1 MKVDNKQKLIVFV
14 ILHYNVME
22 ETIECVNSI
31 KEKLSNNNYF
41 IVIVDNCSPD
51 GSGKSLEERYQYDKT
66 VNVLLNRQNEGFA
79 RGNNVGFLYAKQ
91 KLNADFVVL
100 LNNDTLVLDDD
111 FYNHL
116 ISEYERSHFA
126 VLGPMII
133 TPSPPYDSNPGYS
146 QLPPVSYFRKILL
159 HFYCLRI
166 MNVFGLDVLYFRLK
180 KRIKKV
186 VNSQEKD
193 ISTRMEHVRLHGCF
207 LIFSK
212 EYINKF
218 DGLDPRTFL
227 HREEELL
234 FIRLLKNNLK
244 SVYLP
249 DIKIYHKE
257 DAATKS
263 ITKSDRKKL
272 RFIYK
277 HEIHSTRILINEI
290 KNYL

>member
-22 ETIECVNSI
+22 ETVNCVNSI
-31 KEKLSNNNYF
+31 KEKLSNNNYY

-51 GSGKSLEERYQYDKT
+51 GTGKILKELYEIEE
-66 VNVLLNRQNEGFA
+66 NICVLLNKQNEGFA

-91 KLNADFVVL
+91 NLNADFIVL
-100 LNNDTLVLDDD
+100 LNNDTLILDDD
-111 FYNHL
+111 FYVHL
-116 ISEYERSHFA
+116 VSEYERSHFA

-133 TPSPPYDSNPGYS
+133 TPHPPYDSNPGYS
-146 QLPPVSYFRKILL
+146 KLPPVSYFKKILF

-166 MNVFGLDVLYFRLK
+166 MNTFGLDVLYFR
-180 KRIKKV
+180 IKKIIGKAII
-186 VNSQEKD
+186 SQEKD
-193 ISTRMEHVRLHGCF
+193 ILTRMEHVRLHGCF

-234 FIRLLKNNLK
+234 FIRLIKNNLK

-249 DIKIYHKE
+249 NIKIYHKE

-277 HEIHSTRILINEI
+277 HEIHSTKLLIDELKTLI
-290 KNYL
+290 